1 MKKVNSTIMIL
12 ASIGVLS
19 LCLQPSLAS
28 SMSEWKP
35 NLSEK
40 ILLLPPQHLEQ
51 AIDQDFSKSLL
62 AQDLIDVDNQLNQQ
76 VGEIQK
82 LQEAEGQYIGEESI
96 EIRHQILEGKK
107 SYVELMGD
115 QLDLKRA
122 KLSTK
127 LN

>member
-1 MKKVNSTIMIL
+1 M
-12 ASIGVLS
+12 
-19 LCLQPSLAS
+19 
-28 SMSEWKP
+28 
-35 NLSEK
+35 
-40 ILLLPPQHLEQ
+40 EQ

-62 AQDLIDVDNQLNQQ
+62 AQDLIDVDNQLNHK
-76 VGEIQK
+76 VCEIQK

-115 QLDLKRA
+115 KLDLKRA

-127 LN
+127 LNYLKRLMRKRSVMVLGLLTPRSFVNFRSRPSHGLTP